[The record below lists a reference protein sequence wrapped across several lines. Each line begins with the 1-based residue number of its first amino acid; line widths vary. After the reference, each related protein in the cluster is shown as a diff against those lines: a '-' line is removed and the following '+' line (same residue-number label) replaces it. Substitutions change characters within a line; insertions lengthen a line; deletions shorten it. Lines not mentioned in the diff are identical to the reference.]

1 MHDIMYSS
9 GRGFHKSQGNS
20 ETHQMA
26 RIIQLPHRG
35 RKAIIPSGISEIIIR
50 KIFMRF
56 MLTFAWR
63 SKSASAQQCIIK
75 QVAIRIKR
83 YFRLRM
89 IFSALSTMAALS
101 EFHLFYS

>member
-1 MHDIMYSS
+1 MLVCPYADSHDPCVRVVGSFVLECLSFQLCFYANPRI
-9 GRGFHKSQGNS
+9 GF
-20 ETHQMA
+20 
-26 RIIQLPHRG
+26 II
-35 RKAIIPSGISEIIIR
+35 